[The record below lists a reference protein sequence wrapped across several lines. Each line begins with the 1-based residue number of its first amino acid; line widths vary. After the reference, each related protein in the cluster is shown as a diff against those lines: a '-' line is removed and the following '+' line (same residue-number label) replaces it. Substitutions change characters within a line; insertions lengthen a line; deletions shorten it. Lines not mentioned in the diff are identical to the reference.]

1 MDAFG
6 KEFHSWIVT
15 ESVQSVLSSL
25 NTVSDGVFKENV

>member
-6 KEFHSWIVT
+6 KEFHSWILA

-25 NTVSDGVFKENV
+25 NAVSDGVFKENV